1 MRPVFGALIALAIV
15 LSACGGGD
23 ADPSPRVVNASD
35 FEFDVVAVAAG
46 QEVTV
51 QLRNSGNV
59 EHNWTLL
66 AAGVSVAT
74 SAEVVDSDVLATVT
88 ADPSQS
94 VSTRFTAPAPGT
106 YQVICIIEGHLEAGM
121 NAMLVS
127 S

>member
-1 MRPVFGALIALAIV
+1 MAAATR
-15 LSACGGGD
+15 GD

-35 FEFDVVAVAAG
+35 FDVDVDVVAVAAG